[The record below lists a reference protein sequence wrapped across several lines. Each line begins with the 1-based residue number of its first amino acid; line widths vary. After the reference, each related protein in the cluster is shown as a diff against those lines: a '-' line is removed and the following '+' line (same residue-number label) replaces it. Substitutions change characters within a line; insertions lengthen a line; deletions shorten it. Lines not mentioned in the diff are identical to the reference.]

1 MAEIIILGAGLT
13 GLSAAYHL
21 EQLGIHDYQIFERD
35 STIGGLCRTV
45 QQDGFTF
52 DYTGHLL
59 HLNHPYFQDLIYNL
73 LAPENFNTITR
84 RAYIY
89 SQDTYTK
96 YPYQVN
102 LFGLPAETI
111 SACIQ
116 GYLERP
122 KLKTT
127 KNFYQWSLKNFGT
140 GITKH
145 FLAPYQNKIF
155 AYDIRKVS
163 DSWTGRFVPQTSLT
177 AMINGALSD
186 QPEITQQ
193 IGYNANFIYPKS
205 GGIFSWVEQLSNRIK
220 QPIQTNH
227 SAKTIDLK
235 NKIITF
241 NNGRT
246 EKFKTLISTIPLDYL
261 LKNLIE
267 PSQSNLKILAPKL
280 ICNSVTN
287 FNLGVNRPDLS
298 SKHWVYFPEPE
309 YKFYRLGFPHNF
321 TNLATPVNC
330 SSLYGEFSHV
340 HKSPAYVQ
348 ANLKTALKQVKQL
361 LNIPEHEI
369 LTEKIIDIKHAYVI
383 YNQWRDHNLPKILQT
398 LADHQLYS
406 CGRYGAW
413 KYSSMQEA
421 ILDGKAVAEKLAH
434 GQL

>member
-59 HLNHPYFQDLIYNL
+59 HLNNPYFQDLIYNL
-73 LAPENFNTITR
+73 LGPENFNTITR

-89 SQDTYTK
+89 SQNTYTK

-111 SACIQ
+111 AACIQ

-127 KNFYQWSLKNFGT
+127 KNFYQWAHKNFGA
-140 GITKH
+140 GITKY

-163 DSWTGRFVPQTSLT
+163 DSWTGRFVPQTSLS
-177 AMINGALSD
+177 AMINGAISD

-205 GGIFSWVEQLSNRIK
+205 GGIFSWVEQLGQRIK

-227 SAKTIDLK
+227 GAKTIDLK
-235 NKIITF
+235 NKTITF
-241 NNGRT
+241 TNGRT

-261 LKNLIE
+261 LKNLVE

-287 FNLGVNRPDLS
+287 FNLGVNRPNLS
-298 SKHWVYFPEPE
+298 NKHWVYFPEPE

-321 TNLATPVNC
+321 TNEAAPANC

-340 HKSPAYVQ
+340 KKSPADVQ
-348 ANLKTALKQVKQL
+348 ASLKTSLKQVKQL
-361 LNIPEHEI
+361 LNISEHEI

-398 LADHQLYS
+398 LADQQLYS

-421 ILDGKAVAEKLAH
+421 ILDGKAVAERLIHA
-434 GQL
+434 

>member
-21 EQLGIHDYQIFERD
+21 EQLGIHDYQIFERER
-35 STIGGLCRTV
+35 TIGGLCRTV

-59 HLNHPYFQDLIYNL
+59 HLNHLYFQDLIYNL

-84 RAYIY
+84 RSYIY
-89 SQDTYTK
+89 SQNTYTK

-102 LFGLPAETI
+102 LFGLPTETI
-111 SACIQ
+111 TACIQ

-122 KLKTT
+122 KLKKT
-127 KNFYQWSLKNFGT
+127 KNFYQWALKNFGA
-140 GITKH
+140 GITKY

-163 DSWTGRFVPQTSLT
+163 DSWTGRFVPQTSLQ
-177 AMINGALSD
+177 AMINGAIAD
-186 QPEITQQ
+186 QPEIVQQ

-205 GGIFSWVEQLSNRIK
+205 GGIFAWVEQLGNQIK
-220 QPIQTNH
+220 QPIQTNY

-235 NKIITF
+235 NKVITF
-241 NNGRT
+241 TNGHT
-246 EKFKTLISTIPLDYL
+246 EKFKTLISTIPLNNL
-261 LKNLIE
+261 LNNLVE
-267 PSQSNLKILAPKL
+267 SSQSNLKILAPKL

-287 FNLGVNRPDLS
+287 FNLGINRPDLS
-298 SKHWVYFPEPE
+298 DKHWVYFPEPK

-321 TNLATPVNC
+321 TSLATPANC
-330 SSLYGEFSHV
+330 SSLYGEFAHV
-340 HKSPAYVQ
+340 NKSPAYVQ
-348 ANLKTALKQVKQL
+348 ENLKTALKQVKQL
-361 LNIPEHEI
+361 LNIQEHEI

-383 YNQWRDHNLPKILQT
+383 YNQWRDQNLPKILQT
-398 LADHQLYS
+398 LADQQLYS

-421 ILDGKAVAEKLAH
+421 ILDGKAVAEKLVH
-434 GQL
+434 G

>member
-21 EQLGIHDYQIFERD
+21 EQMGIHDYQIFERD

-59 HLNHPYFQDLIYNL
+59 HLNHPYFKDLIYNL
-73 LAPENFNTITR
+73 LAPENFNAITR

-89 SQDTYTK
+89 SQNSYTK

-111 SACIQ
+111 AACIQ

-122 KLKTT
+122 KFKTT
-127 KNFYQWSLKNFGT
+127 KNFYQWSLKNFGA
-140 GITKH
+140 GITKY

-163 DSWTGRFVPQTSLT
+163 DSWTGRFVPQTSLI
-177 AMINGALSD
+177 AMINGAIAD

-205 GGIFSWVEQLSNRIK
+205 GGIFAWVAQLSNRLK

-261 LKNLIE
+261 LKNLVE
-267 PSQSNLKILAPKL
+267 PSHSNLKILAPKL

-298 SKHWVYFPEPE
+298 NKHWVYFPEPE

-321 TNLATPVNC
+321 TNLAVPANC

-340 HKSPAYVQ
+340 HKSPAYIQ
-348 ANLKTALKQVKQL
+348 ETLKTALKQVKQL
-361 LNIPEHEI
+361 LNIQEHEI

-398 LADHQLYS
+398 LADQQLYS

-413 KYSSMQEA
+413 QYSSMQEA
-421 ILDGKAVAEKLAH
+421 VLDGKAVAENLIS
-434 GQL
+434 